1 MGKVGYEVTK
11 LMQNIQLKE
20 FFQKNLNENLFS
32 SERKNNR
39 NGKDFLNKM
48 LRIITLNTH

>member
-20 FFQKNLNENLFS
+20 FFQNNLNENLFS
-32 SERKNNR
+32 SERKNNE
-39 NGKDFLNKM
+39 M
-48 LRIITLNTH
+48 ERIF